1 MENNLEKVEVLT
13 FDCYGTL
20 IDWESGIRHSLETLR
35 PIHGVEE
42 TVDQLL
48 GTWEAIQFEMI
59 CGPYRRYRDIL
70 RDSLRETFEK
80 VGVSLPTAEA
90 DSLSE
95 QLGTWAPF
103 SDTVESLRRL
113 ATRYKLGILSNID
126 DDLLA
131 HSVEYL
137 GVSFDELITAE
148 QLRSYKPRPAHF
160 KEAIRRFGRPAHCF
174 LHCAFG
180 FKYDQAPALDQGMST
195 AWIKRT
201 GWIRDDVATPTYETD
216 SLAGLVRLLGFDS

>member
-1 MENNLEKVEVLT
+1 MENNLEQVEVLT

-20 IDWESGIRHSLETLR
+20 IDWESGIRQSLEALR
-35 PIHGVEE
+35 TEHGVEQ

-48 GTWEAIQFEMI
+48 ATWEAIQFEMI
-59 CGPYRRYRDIL
+59 RGPYRRYRDIL
-70 RDSLRETFEK
+70 RDSLRETFAK
-80 VGVSLPTAEA
+80 VGVSLSSAEA
-90 DSLSE
+90 NSLGDH
-95 QLGTWAPF
+95 LGTWAPF
-103 SDTVESLRRL
+103 DDTVESLRRL

-131 HSVEYL
+131 HSVQHL

-148 QLRSYKPRPAHF
+148 QLQSYKPQPAHF
-160 KEAIRRFGRPAHCF
+160 EEAIRRFGRPANCF
-174 LHCAFG
+174 LHGAFG
-180 FKYDQAPALDQGMST
+180 FKYDQAPALAQGMST
-195 AWIKRT
+195 AWIKRP